1 MMNDTLIRIRNAATV
16 ELVPGRT
23 ARRVIAVT
31 AFVVATALAAQV
43 RVPIPLTPV
52 PLTLQTVLVLLS
64 GALLGARLGAVSQLA
79 YLGLGVAGVP
89 VFAGGA
95 FGLAYLLGPTGGYL
109 LAFPAAAFLVGTLA
123 RPGQRRGMVDALRL
137 VAALAAG
144 SLVILVS
151 GAAWLTALTGDLAG
165 AVTLGIMPFL
175 MGDVIKVSLAALI
188 AWRGRRRTLGLL

>member
-1 MMNDTLIRIRNAATV
+1 MNHSLMRIRNVATL
-16 ELVPGRT
+16 ELVPDRT

-43 RVPIPLTPV
+43 RVPIPMTPV
-52 PLTLQTVLVLLS
+52 PLTLQTMLVLLS
-64 GALLGARLGAVSQLA
+64 GALLGARLGAASQLA
-79 YLGLGVAGVP
+79 YLALGIAGAP

-109 LAFPAAAFLVGTLA
+109 LAFPAAAFVVGALA
-123 RPGQRRGMVDALRL
+123 RPGEGRGMLDALRL

-144 SLVILVS
+144 SLVMLVS
-151 GAAWLTALTGDLAG
+151 GAAWLAALTGDLAG
-165 AVTLGIMPFL
+165 AVVLGIMPFL

>member
-1 MMNDTLIRIRNAATV
+1 MNQSLMRIRNVATL
-16 ELVPGRT
+16 ELVPDRT

-31 AFVVATALAAQV
+31 AFVVATALAAQI
-43 RVPIPLTPV
+43 RVPIPMTPV
-52 PLTLQTVLVLLS
+52 PLTLQTMLVLLS
-64 GALLGARLGAVSQLA
+64 GALLGARLGAATQLA
-79 YLGLGVAGVP
+79 YLGMGIAGLP

-109 LAFPAAAFLVGTLA
+109 LAFPAAAFVVGALA
-123 RPGQRRGMVDALRL
+123 RPGERRGLLDGVRL

-144 SLVILVS
+144 SLLILAS

-165 AVTLGIMPFL
+165 AITLGVMPFL
-175 MGDVIKVSLAALI
+175 FGDVIKVSLAALI